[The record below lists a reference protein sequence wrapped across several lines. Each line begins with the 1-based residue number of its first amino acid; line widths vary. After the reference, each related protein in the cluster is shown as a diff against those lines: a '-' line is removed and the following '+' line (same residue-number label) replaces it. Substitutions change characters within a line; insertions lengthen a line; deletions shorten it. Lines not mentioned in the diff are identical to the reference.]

1 MVVQVRD
8 GGVPEAWLVRDDPQ
22 ARTFYA
28 EVGTQWTET
37 YLCRVVSGPGL
48 PQASLPIDPLEV
60 AIATLRDELAEARR
74 ELSSLRR
81 SRGEPA

>member
-8 GGVPEAWLVRDDPQ
+8 GGTPEAWLVRDEPQ

-48 PQASLPIDPLEV
+48 PQCSLPLNPLEV
-60 AIATLRDELAEARR
+60 TIAALRDELAEARR
-74 ELSSLRR
+74 ELSSLGR
-81 SRGEPA
+81 SRDDLT